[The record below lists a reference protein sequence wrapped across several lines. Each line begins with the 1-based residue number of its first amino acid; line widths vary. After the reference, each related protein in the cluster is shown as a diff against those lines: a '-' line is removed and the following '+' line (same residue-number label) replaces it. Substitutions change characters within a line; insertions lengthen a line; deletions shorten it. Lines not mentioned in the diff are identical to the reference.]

1 MSQPQHQIEVCSECD
16 EKADWYCVQDDSN
29 FCNEHN
35 LVVHAPKALKNHERV
50 PIGEKQNNMKPS
62 NCQNHHMPLCLYC
75 VTCKHP
81 VKSVVDVVDDVKTE
95 LKQQIKKLRPVAIA
109 CEVEAETLEKI
120 IQDINDSEARSGESI
135 EKEFGHLVNLLSTTK
150 KRLREELKRKSQICR
165 DNVHSRQEKLNN
177 VKSSLNRGLREAEH
191 TFSSQAI
198 AQTIASA
205 GCVVEAPNRISM
217 KTSSL
222 ALNTWIPVASMSSAR
237 RHHTATLLSSGK
249 VLVAGGHS
257 SNSLSSCEV
266 NDPPSNRWTPVA
278 SMSSPRFW
286 HTATLLSS
294 GKLLVTGGYTDSNS
308 LSSCEVYDRPSNTW
322 TPVASMSSAHG
333 YHTATLL
340 SSGKVLVTGGDGH
353 LSSCEV
359 YDPPS
364 NTWTPVASMSSAHG
378 YHTATLLSSGKVL
391 VTGGDGR
398 LSSCEMYDP
407 PSNRW
412 TPVASMSSAHGYH
425 TATLLS
431 SGKVLV
437 TGGGGDGPSSSC
449 EVYDW

>member
-1 MSQPQHQIEVCSECD
+1 MLQDGSTDKDGCRAQKLSILNKIKCLETANDNANRLLFPIHHKYLKDNRNLNNSNYNNIDNVTTD
-16 EKADWYCVQDDSN
+16 DVEKIILSAYETAKVLID
-29 FCNEHN
+29 N
-35 LVVHAPKALKNHERV
+35 LKMCKLL
-50 PIGEKQNNMKPS
+50 KQNKIYTLKRLSTYIS
-62 NCQNHHMPLCLYC
+62 NSVRSSSN
-75 VTCKHP
+75 VTDNTMIDDDVDNESDTSSSSGNEDNDYYGEDNESENISEGEDDDKILLDHFAQHP

-294 GKLLVTGGYTDSNS
+294 GKVLVTGGYTNSNS
-308 LSSCEVYDRPSNTW
+308 LSSCEVN
-322 TPVASMSSAHG
+322 
-333 YHTATLL
+333 
-340 SSGKVLVTGGDGH
+340 
-353 LSSCEV
+353 
-359 YDPPS
+359 
-364 NTWTPVASMSSAHG
+364 
-378 YHTATLLSSGKVL
+378 
-391 VTGGDGR
+391 
-398 LSSCEMYDP
+398 DP

-412 TPVASMSSAHGYH
+412 TPVASMSSPRFWH

-431 SGKVLV
+431 SGKLLV
-437 TGGGGDGPSSSC
+437 T
-449 EVYDW
+449 